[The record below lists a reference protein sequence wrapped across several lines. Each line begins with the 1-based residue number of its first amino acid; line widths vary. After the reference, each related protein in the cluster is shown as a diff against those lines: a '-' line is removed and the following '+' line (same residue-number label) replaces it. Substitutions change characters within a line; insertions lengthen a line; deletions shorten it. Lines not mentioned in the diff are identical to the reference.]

1 MGQACSCY
9 EGDGFESSYGNMGTI
24 KRQGYTATALKKK
37 NLQQY
42 KEMQEKMNR
51 QNQLFQDYE
60 FPATL
65 DQI

>member
-51 QNQLFQDYE
+51 QNQMF
-60 FPATL
+60 
-65 DQI
+65 